1 MIVGV
6 GVDSVAIARLAD
18 LLEAQ
23 GERLWQRLCT
33 DAEANYCRSRARPAE
48 SLAARFAAKEAA
60 MKCLGTGW
68 SAGVGFRDI
77 EVTRRDDGAVGLRLH
92 GAAAARATA
101 LGIDR
106 WHVSLTHTD
115 DVATAFVVGE
125 GRA

>member
-1 MIVGV
+1 MIVAV

-18 LLEAQ
+18 LLDAQ

-33 DAEANYCRSRARPAE
+33 DEEARYCRSRARPAE

-77 EVTRRDDGAVGLRLH
+77 EVTRRDDGAVGMRLA

-101 LGIDR
+101 LGIVR

-115 DVATAFVVGE
+115 DVATAFVVAE

>member
-1 MIVGV
+1 MIVSV

-23 GERLWQRLCT
+23 GERLWQRLCA
-33 DAEANYCRSRARPAE
+33 DAEADYCRSRARPAE

-68 SAGVGFRDI
+68 SGGVGFRDI

-92 GAAAARATA
+92 GAAAARAAA
-101 LGIDR
+101 LGIVR

-115 DVATAFVVGE
+115 DVATAFVVAE
-125 GRA
+125 GGA